1 MKPVT
6 LIASD
11 MDGTLLTS
19 QHVISHR
26 TQKSIQ
32 AAVERGIRFV
42 IASGRPWPGIAPYVK
57 ELGLDRPGNF
67 CVSNNGA
74 LIHEA
79 DSGSIVNS
87 HTLSIKDYCQ
97 IATLAQQLGVHC
109 HAVTAE
115 KIYTPNRDISPYTV
129 REAFLTNMPLE
140 YCPVSEM
147 NKFLRFSK
155 IMLIDE
161 PELLSEALQR
171 IPQQLYTRFTMV
183 KSSPFFFEVLNT
195 KASKGNAV
203 EWVANY
209 CQIKMEQVMC
219 LGDHEN
225 DVSMLERA
233 GFGVAMGNAVPAAA
247 QAANIVTLDNDSDGV
262 ALAIERYALT
272 THLKVV

>member
-1 MKPVT
+1 
-6 LIASD
+6 
-11 MDGTLLTS
+11 
-19 QHVISHR
+19 
-26 TQKSIQ
+26 
-32 AAVERGIRFV
+32 
-42 IASGRPWPGIAPYVK
+42 
-57 ELGLDRPGNF
+57 
-67 CVSNNGA
+67 
-74 LIHEA
+74 
-79 DSGSIVNS
+79 
-87 HTLSIKDYCQ
+87 
-97 IATLAQQLGVHC
+97 
-109 HAVTAE
+109 
-115 KIYTPNRDISPYTV
+115 
-129 REAFLTNMPLE
+129 MPLE

-147 NKFLRFSK
+147 NRFLRFSK

-247 QAANIVTLDNDSDGV
+247 QAANIVTFDNDSDGV